1 MSDDASSTIDISFPA
16 QIGMAETADLQKVL
30 AEGLDTATSGGKTIR
45 LMLAD
50 VTKPCTAFIQLLLVA
65 QKQAKGDNVHMQWV
79 APSKK
84 LVRAFNDLGLYAQMM
99 QAECVA

>member
-1 MSDDASSTIDISFPA
+1 MSDDTSSTIDIPFPA
-16 QIGMAETADLQKVL
+16 TIGMAETTDLQKVL
-30 AEGLDTATSGGKTIR
+30 SEGLENASNSGNTIR
-45 LMLAD
+45 LMLSD
-50 VTKPCTAFIQLLLVA
+50 VKKPCTAFVQLLLVA
-65 QKQAKGDNVHMQWV
+65 QKQAKSDNVHMQWV